1 MTHDKPFD
9 PERFKT
15 VLDTCHQW
23 PCAYAFKFVVAA
35 PDLEELVL
43 LVSDLLPEPEL
54 STRNS
59 RTGKWVSLTVE
70 AHLESA
76 DQVLAVYERVSSLGV
91 VLSF

>member
-1 MTHDKPFD
+1 MIDNKPFD
-9 PERFKT
+9 PERFKAA
-15 VLDTCHQW
+15 LDTCHQW

-43 LVSDLLPEPEL
+43 LIHNLLPSPEL

-70 AHLESA
+70 AHLESS
-76 DQVLAVYERVSSLGV
+76 DQVLDVYERVSRLGV
-91 VLSF
+91 VLSL